1 MATTKTFD
9 TSRVGGGTYEL
20 HRDATTGSYS
30 LKSVG
35 FDQVNKLTLPE
46 LASQDAATTTT
57 TAKTDTTKTD
67 TTTTT
72 ADPYKQLSKANLG
85 GDTQQDYGSMLKTP
99 KVKEATVKDAGEMVN
114 TTYNQMTDA
123 EKNAIAT
130 GTATV
135 DRQVGPPGDADIE
148 TVKEPMTFKGVE
160 GKTYRTPRTIADQNK
175 YLGRTFPQRTTGLQ
189 TVKSKASDALKKY
202 LIFHQ

>member
-1 MATTKTFD
+1 MATAKTFD

-99 KVKEATVKDAGEMVN
+99 KVKEATV
-114 TTYNQMTDA
+114 
-123 EKNAIAT
+123 
-130 GTATV
+130 
-135 DRQVGPPGDADIE
+135 RQDGDAM
-148 TVKEPMTFKGVE
+148 VKTDT
-160 GKTYRTPRTIADQNK
+160 GKTDGK
-175 YLGRTFPQRTTGLQ
+175 F
-189 TVKSKASDALKKY
+189 
-202 LIFHQ
+202 

>member
-1 MATTKTFD
+1 MATAKTFD

-46 LASQDAATTTT
+46 LASQDAAATTT
-57 TAKTDTTKTD
+57 TAKTDTAKTD

-148 TVKEPMTFKGVE
+148 TVKEPMTFKGVG

-189 TVKSKASDALKKY
+189 TVKSKASDTLKKY